1 MNVREITPAELQE
14 LLASEAPP
22 LLVDVREPVEAG
34 IAQIDGSLLIPMN
47 SLPHR
52 LQEIP
57 KERPVALY
65 CHHGMRSLYA
75 AEWLAR
81 QGYEA
86 LSLMGGID
94 RWAAEVEPGMA
105 RY

>member
-1 MNVREITPAELQE
+1 MREITPSELQD
-14 LLASEAPP
+14 LLAGAAPP

-34 IAQIDGSLLIPMN
+34 IAQIAGSLLIPMN

-57 KERPVALY
+57 RERPVALY
-65 CHHGMRSLYA
+65 CHHGIRSLYA
-75 AEWLAR
+75 AEWLTR
-81 QGYEA
+81 QGYDA
-86 LSLMGGID
+86 LSLEGGID
-94 RWAAEVEPGMA
+94 RWASEIEPEMT

>member
-1 MNVREITPAELQE
+1 MREITPAELQE
-14 LLASEAPP
+14 RLAGEAPP
-22 LLVDVREPVEAG
+22 LLVDVREPVEAD
-34 IAQIDGSLLIPMN
+34 IAQIAGSLLIPMS

-57 KERPVALY
+57 KERAVALY
-65 CHHGMRSLYA
+65 CHHGVRSLYA

-81 QGYEA
+81 QGFDA
-86 LSLMGGID
+86 LSLAGGID
-94 RWAAEVEPGMA
+94 GWAVEVEPGMA

>member
-1 MNVREITPAELQE
+1 MKEITPLELRE
-14 LLASEAPP
+14 LLAGDAPP
-22 LLVDVREPVEAG
+22 LLVDVREPVEAS
-34 IAQIDGSLLIPMN
+34 IAQIGGSLLIPMG
-47 SLPHR
+47 SLPYR

-65 CHHGMRSLYA
+65 CHHGARSLYA

-81 QGYEA
+81 QGYQA
-86 LSLMGGID
+86 LSLAGGID
-94 RWAAEVEPGMA
+94 RWAAEVEPAMR